1 MNEERRVCAC
11 LKACGYVLLPADA
24 AKQARDFHVYL
35 GPQTPMDADDFDF
48 VFDRGV
54 LPVRGLVRAPKG
66 LFCGLVQNGQVVSW
80 AVAGE
85 PRQGLRPVTLETDR
99 AFRGRSLGSAA
110 LRRLCAISDLPL
122 LYICSVNNAASARA
136 AEKAGFSFCGR
147 ARPAVPSERE
157 SPCF

>member
-1 MNEERRVCAC
+1 MSDECRIRAC
-11 LKACGYVLLPADA
+11 LLALGYVLLPAGA
-24 AKQARDFHVYL
+24 PNGTRDFRVYL

-48 VFDRGV
+48 VFDRGI

-99 AFRGRSLGSAA
+99 TLRGRGLGSAA
-110 LRRLCAISDLPL
+110 LRRLCAVSELPL
-122 LYICSVNNAASARA
+122 IYVCSVNNTASARA
-136 AEKAGFSFCGR
+136 AEKAGFSFCGL
-147 ARPAVPSERE
+147 ARSAAPFERE